1 MNNRNGEAMPPLES
15 ANAWIRLQE
24 MLREAAEMVPAADAV
39 VRACDAPGPKGTE
52 PAREA
57 GRLVSAFLRLS
68 RETQA
73 LPVAAGIKT
82 RAVQLLN
89 YHLELI
95 GQASLMAYGNQ
106 SERTRRAIGSG
117 GLGPRAQELVDLAQ
131 ELAAMPAPPARTPDR
146 DHPASSA

>member
-1 MNNRNGEAMPPLES
+1 M
-15 ANAWIRLQE
+15 
-24 MLREAAEMVPAADAV
+24 REAADLVPAAEAV
-39 VRACDAPGPKGTE
+39 VRACEQPGSKGTE

-68 RETQA
+68 LETESLA
-73 LPVAAGIKT
+73 VAGGIKT

-95 GQASLMAYGNQ
+95 AQAALMAYGHQ

-117 GLGPRAQELVDLAQ
+117 GLGPLAQELVDLAQ
-131 ELAAMPAPPARTPDR
+131 ELASMPVPPARTPSR
-146 DHPASSA
+146 DHPTSSAEVR